1 MLKDVGMQVP
11 ISVDSISSSFNTI
24 IIMYFIVEGGR
35 EEGKDKGERRE
46 RKDVSPY
53 VHMFHSLLLYA
64 HTAQNKTYLSVHPG
78 GE

>member
-1 MLKDVGMQVP
+1 MM
-11 ISVDSISSSFNTI
+11 I

-35 EEGKDKGERRE
+35 EGGRKGQGERRE

-64 HTAQNKTYLSVHPG
+64 HTAQNKTCLSVHPG
-78 GE
+78 VE